1 MVVICC
7 ILLKTCIH
15 TQSINSSIL
24 ALEKNIID
32 AEVLLH
38 LAMSETS
45 NQYISSATISV
56 EMEKAESQAR

>member
-7 ILLKTCIH
+7 ILFKTCIH

-56 EMEKAESQAR
+56 EVEKAESQAR